1 MNKFWVC
8 ALFLV
13 CVPSTVYAAP
23 GLDDVVYGA
32 TVETGKSEIETRYGR
47 LTGGPAD
54 GEDAL
59 VIEASHTFTPRIYG
73 AVLATF
79 GHEPGSSRRLE
90 TIALEGIYALGRIN
104 GLDLD
109 TAVYVE
115 VAHGLHGPDNFEA
128 KLLLERR
135 KGPFDTRLNLRAER
149 PWASGAPI
157 EFGYAASADYKVAD
171 DVSLGAEAFGDFG
184 TSHGLTTRGEHF
196 IGPAAKIELDH
207 AGPGELEV
215 RAGYLIPVDRARDDT
230 KGQLRLGI
238 EYEF

>member
-1 MNKFWVC
+1 MNKYWVL
-8 ALFLV
+8 ASFLMS
-13 CVPSTVYAAP
+13 VPSAVDAAP

-32 TVETGKSEIETRYGR
+32 TVEAGKSEIETRYGR
-47 LTGGPAD
+47 LTGGHTD
-54 GEDAL
+54 GQDAL
-59 VIEASHTFTPRIYG
+59 VIEASHTFTPRFYG

-79 GHEPGSSRRLE
+79 EHEPGSSRQLE
-90 TIALEGIYALGRIN
+90 TIALEGIYTLGRIK

-115 VAHGLHGPDNFEA
+115 VAHGLHGPDNFET

-149 PWASGAPI
+149 QFVSGAPV

-171 DVSLGAEAFGDFG
+171 DISLGGEAFGDLG
-184 TSHGLTTRGEHF
+184 TSHSVTARGEHF
-196 IGPAAKIELDH
+196 IGPAAKIEFEH
-207 AGPGELEV
+207 AGTGELEF
-215 RAGYLIPVDRARDDT
+215 RAGYLFALDRARDDS
-230 KGQLRLGI
+230 KGQLRFGL